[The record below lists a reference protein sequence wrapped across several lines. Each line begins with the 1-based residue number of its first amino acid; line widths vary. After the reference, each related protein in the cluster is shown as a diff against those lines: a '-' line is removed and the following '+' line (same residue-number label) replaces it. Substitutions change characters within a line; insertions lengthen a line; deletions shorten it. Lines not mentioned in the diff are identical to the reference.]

1 MNRKLSS
8 VALLAVVSAGLVGG
22 VAWYRAN
29 DSEGHLPVAPSGSE
43 PGAAV
48 SGTPP
53 ATSTPS
59 PPMVN
64 GIQVREWLLHA
75 PTTLPGGVIAYL
87 EKRCD
92 PGDCYLGGLDRV
104 GAAMAEG
111 KLDYRAERLLSHQA
125 VAPIAA
131 PPVFGNGGDVYVTAC
146 VQKPCSQYDEGPGTR
161 TAMRRSADGGVTWTD
176 AALLDGSWYAAGWS
190 KASLLLGTNLFD
202 GNTFVR
208 TKFVNW
214 PANTEIVPPAAV
226 ATIGNDGY
234 AGRAMFSSGR
244 LFWQL
249 GDRETYLR
257 EDGTVLW
264 KSDLGKAV
272 YHGEG
277 VRLVAVSPD
286 ESVIVVGW
294 QQNNSGARPE
304 RTGVYLEGKLSAVF
318 SSPESHRLG
327 VGGWL
332 EDGRLMGNVRL
343 SSDTLE
349 AAIKREQPD
358 YPLVREPNGNQM
370 NVPVVIDLRNGELR
384 PIEIYGPF
392 AGDEYLSV
400 NHILKVVEAKA
411 WLRVPLQPDG
421 GCLEVFSG
429 SGGGDLLACYSPGVL
444 LSHGGS
450 AVTIE
455 ARGTFEAVITPDGR
469 RGWVDSMALR
479 E

>member
-1 MNRKLSS
+1 MNRKLAS
-8 VALLAVVSAGLVGG
+8 VALLAAVSAGLVGG

-29 DSEGHLPVAPSGSE
+29 DSEGRSSVAPAVSE
-43 PGAAV
+43 PAAAV
-48 SGTPP
+48 SATPS

-59 PPMVN
+59 PPTVN

-75 PTTLPGGVIAYL
+75 PTTLPGGVVAYL

-111 KLDYRAERLLSHQA
+111 KLDYRSERLLSHRPE
-125 VAPIAA
+125 APIAA

-161 TAMRRSADGGVTWTD
+161 TALRRSADGGVTWTD
-176 AALLDGSWYAAGWS
+176 AELLDGSWYAAGWS
-190 KASLLLGTNLFD
+190 KAGLVLGTNLFD

-234 AGRAMFSSGR
+234 PGRAVFSSGR

-257 EDGTVLW
+257 QDETVLW
-264 KSDLGKAV
+264 KSDLGKDV

-294 QQNNSGARPE
+294 QQNNSVARPE
-304 RTGVYLEGKLSAVF
+304 RIAVYRGGKLASVF
-318 SSPESHRLG
+318 STPPERRIAG
-327 VGGWL
+327 DAWL
-332 EDGRLMGNVRL
+332 EDGRLLGNARL
-343 SSDTLE
+343 NSEDLE
-349 AAIKREQPD
+349 VATKREQPG
-358 YPLVREPNGNQM
+358 YPFIREPNGNQM

-384 PIEIYGPF
+384 PIELYGPF

-400 NHILKVVEAKA
+400 NRILKVVEAKA

-450 AVTIE
+450 TVTIE
-455 ARGTFEAVITPDGR
+455 ARGTFEAVITQDGR